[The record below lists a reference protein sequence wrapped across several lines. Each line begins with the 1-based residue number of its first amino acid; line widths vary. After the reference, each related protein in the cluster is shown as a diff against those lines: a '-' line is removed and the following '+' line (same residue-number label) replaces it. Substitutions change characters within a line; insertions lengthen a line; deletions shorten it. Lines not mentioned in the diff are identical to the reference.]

1 MTLLTR
7 RAFNTVVLGLALLN
21 TGVFAGG
28 ARAAEPDAT
37 SQVAAL
43 NAGLVAVGKA
53 GKTSFD
59 QRFAGLAPVIDRVF
73 NVSQFLQSSVGLR
86 WANLATAEQ
95 AALLRVFRAYT
106 ISSYVGNFSDDTST
120 VFKVEPGSRSLGD
133 DRIVTSDLVAPNGD
147 ITRIAYVMRKN
158 ASGAFQVVDVLINGT
173 ISQVAVQRSDFRALL
188 AGEKDAQKLIAMLTE
203 KVKVQSGG
211 TVTP

>member
-1 MTLLTR
+1 MTHMTR
-7 RAFNTVVLGLALLN
+7 RRFNTVVMGLALLS
-21 TGVFAGG
+21 TGVFAGS
-28 ARAAEPDAT
+28 ARAAEPDAAA
-37 SQVAAL
+37 QVAAL

-53 GKTSFD
+53 GKTPFD

-95 AALLRVFRAYT
+95 ATLLRVFRAYT

-120 VFKVEPGSRSLGD
+120 VFKVEPGSRALGD

-158 ASGAFQVVDVLINGT
+158 ARGAFQVVDVLINGT

-203 KVKVQSGG
+203 KVKTQSGG